1 MIYYHTSRDKIT
13 LPLSFPPLIPLPER
27 SSSILLLLPPHC
39 PSPLQYIPLSFL
51 YLPVST
57 TVITLK
63 RTRGQRGWG
72 GARGTKRAGS
82 SQCQLLFER
91 DTRGRRRDVWREM
104 GNWEWQREKT
114 SRETG
119 KRFGG
124 VGEDFKALQ
133 LDVGRSLTEQA
144 IASGSSDATSRH
156 GLQDTWRTLIMA
168 GEGGALRWGAC
179 EGHNNRARER
189 VKWKGVQVQLDAL
202 TVARVGYGALCSAAS
217 LPQRGH
223 CEWWGWR
230 WRWLRHPLTYEDVWR
245 GRRWL
250 SGRDGRTDRQM
261 RGEGKWRF
269 VFFGVPEEE
278 SAFFLEFQIQMS
290 CWCVWV

>member
-13 LPLSFPPLIPLPER
+13 LPLCFTPLIPLPER

-63 RTRGQRGWG
+63 RTGGQQG
-72 GARGTKRAGS
+72 GGGGEKREGTKRAGS

-91 DTRGRRRDVWREM
+91 DTRRRRRDVRRET
-104 GNWEWQREKT
+104 GNWEWQREKA

-133 LDVGRSLTEQA
+133 LDVGRSSPSRQSHRWL
-144 IASGSSDATSRH
+144 SRH
-156 GLQDTWRTLIMA
+156 GLQDTWRTLIIA
-168 GEGGALRWGAC
+168 GEGGALRWGA
-179 EGHNNRARER
+179 
-189 VKWKGVQVQLDAL
+189 V
-202 TVARVGYGALCSAAS
+202 
-217 LPQRGH
+217 
-223 CEWWGWR
+223 WG
-230 WRWLRHPLTYEDVWR
+230 T
-245 GRRWL
+245 
-250 SGRDGRTDRQM
+250 
-261 RGEGKWRF
+261 
-269 VFFGVPEEE
+269 
-278 SAFFLEFQIQMS
+278 
-290 CWCVWV
+290 